1 MRAAV
6 LHGAGDVRI
15 ETVADPSGP
24 GPGDVLIEVSRAGI
38 CGSDAAEFTRGPVV
52 TPLLD
57 PNPRSGHHGP
67 VILGHEFV
75 GRVIDVGGDVDS
87 RLVGQRVVPGAG
99 VWCGRCAWCRQG
111 RPNLCEQYYTLGLQA
126 HGGMAEYVTA
136 PARICVPVPEAVPDD
151 AASMTQPFA
160 VALHALDRARLTPE
174 DTVWINGA
182 GGIGGFLIAGA
193 AARGCRTIIAS
204 DVAPERLR
212 LATSLGATTVL
223 DATVSDVGAEIAEI
237 TSGGADVAIE
247 ASGAPGTLATVI
259 TATRRGGRVLLVG
272 LPKQPPVV
280 DTADIALR
288 ELDLLGTVAHI
299 CDRNIPEALDI
310 LRTTPAVR
318 NAADRVIDLDHLVA
332 GGLEPLCQ
340 GQVTGKVLVA
350 VSTRDTATEDYS
362 RDT

>member
-15 ETVADPSGP
+15 ETVAEPTPPRP
-24 GPGDVLIEVSRAGI
+24 GEVLIEVIRAGI
-38 CGSDAAEFTRGPVV
+38 CGSDAAEFSRGPVV
-52 TPLLD
+52 TPLQT

-75 GRVIDVGGDVDS
+75 GRVIGVGGDVDDA
-87 RLVGQRVVPGAG
+87 LLGQRVVPGAG
-99 VWCGRCAWCRQG
+99 VWCGDCAWCHQG

-126 HGGMAEYVTA
+126 HGGMAEFVTA
-136 PARICVPVPEAVPDD
+136 PARICVPVPEAVSDD
-151 AASMTQPFA
+151 GAAMTQPFA
-160 VALHALDRARLTPE
+160 VALHALDRARLTAE

-204 DVAPERLR
+204 DISADRLR
-212 LATSLGATTVL
+212 LASMLGATHVL
-223 DATVSDVGAEIAEI
+223 DAANVGADVTEI
-237 TSGGADVAIE
+237 TAGGADVAIE
-247 ASGAPGTLATVI
+247 ASGAPGTLATVV

-299 CDRNIPEALDI
+299 CDRNIPEALRI
-310 LRTTPAVR
+310 VATTPAVR
-318 NAADRVIDLDHLVA
+318 NAADRVIALDDLVGD
-332 GGLEPLCQ
+332 GLQPLCQ
-340 GQVTGKVLVA
+340 GQVTGKVLVEMT
-350 VSTRDTATEDYS
+350 TRTTASKDLS
-362 RDT
+362 